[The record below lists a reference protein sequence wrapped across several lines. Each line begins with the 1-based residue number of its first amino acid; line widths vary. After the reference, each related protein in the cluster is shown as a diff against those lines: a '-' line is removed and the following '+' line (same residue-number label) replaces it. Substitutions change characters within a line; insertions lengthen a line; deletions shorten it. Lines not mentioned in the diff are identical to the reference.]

1 MASWRTIRR
10 DIESTADRYLV
21 CVSGGVDSIFLLD
34 FLFRC
39 NVYIEVAHF
48 NHHIRQDSDQ
58 DQELVV
64 NLARSQNCV
73 VWTGES
79 LSLNSD
85 SNELDARTQRWQFIE
100 QVAQERKFTH
110 IITAHHA
117 DDQVENVLIRL
128 MRGDPHDSLAMHRLT
143 RVHGFVRYKPLLSV
157 TKAEI
162 VEQAQKRQLTW
173 HEDSTNICEEYDR
186 NFVRHS
192 LLPMMATR
200 TNIYQSILTG
210 VEKTQKL
217 YS

>member
-1 MASWRTIRR
+1 MAAWRNIRR
-10 DIESTADRYLV
+10 DIESTSNRYLV

-39 NVYIEVAHF
+39 EVYIEIAHF
-48 NHHIRQDSDQ
+48 NHNIRQDSDQ
-58 DQELVV
+58 DEELVV
-64 NLARSQNCV
+64 NLAKSKNCV

-85 SNELDARTQRWQFIE
+85 SNELDARTQRWNFIE
-100 QVAQERKFTH
+100 QVARDRGFTH

-128 MRGDPHDSLAMHRLT
+128 MRGDPHSGLIMNKLT
-143 RVHGFVRYKPLLSV
+143 QVNKLIRYKPLLSV

-162 VEQAQKRQLTW
+162 VEQSQKRGLTW
-173 HEDSTNICEEYDR
+173 HEDSTNICEDYDR
-186 NFVRHS
+186 NFVRRS

-217 YS
+217 HG